1 MMCLEFFL
9 VSEVLSSVFP
19 HEEEGG
25 RNEGG
30 RASPDTL
37 SLFYT
42 ISISLVKSILKP
54 RKGTQGQPLSP
65 PETINKVISEL
76 AQVISEF
83 NR

>member
-1 MMCLEFFL
+1 MKFFP
-9 VSEVLSSVFP
+9 VSSHMKKRGAEMKAV
-19 HEEEGG
+19 GI
-25 RNEGG
+25 
-30 RASPDTL
+30 PDTL